1 MLGVARRAVG
11 ALGTAAGRAG
21 RAQAPQVWQSVPA
34 ACQLEARRGYRHWW
48 RVLPEDFEL
57 NTESMPKD
65 VKSLMASNPYNLGFI
80 DAYWYWRI
88 RAESTIMDPENLP
101 KKSYK
106 QLCRDMGL
114 TIVNEAAENILG
126 VIELYEYLKS
136 SPFIGPFGTI
146 ENPVL
151 VPAIHTERV
160 VGCTGGT
167 GDNEHVPLWFRCREG
182 FLYRCGEC
190 DQIFMLV
197 RVLYEL
203 PEEGAE
209 INPIDPDVKDVFDFA
224 LLEKGNEVWNTGGF
238 INWPTGYDALHGT
251 ELGGK
256 ARDED
261 QRAIGEWGHHKSAA
275 SLAVDHALVA
285 LQLLRWYIERF
296 LGRRSATEEDGK
308 KTLFLWLTLAVLML
322 TWVELS
328 VHFERAEMIL
338 DLSVWICILL

>member
-1 MLGVARRAVG
+1 LAQAGGPSSPATQRPWGKPAMLSVARRAVG
-11 ALGTAAGRAG
+11 ALGTAARVTPKTW
-21 RAQAPQVWQSVPA
+21 QAVPA

-224 LLEKGNEVWNTGGF
+224 LLEKGNEVWNTGGM

-251 ELGGK
+251 ELGGF
-256 ARDED
+256 ARDEE
-261 QRAIGEWGHHKSAA
+261 QRAIGE
-275 SLAVDHALVA
+275 
-285 LQLLRWYIERF
+285 
-296 LGRRSATEEDGK
+296 
-308 KTLFLWLTLAVLML
+308 
-322 TWVELS
+322 
-328 VHFERAEMIL
+328 
-338 DLSVWICILL
+338 

>member
-1 MLGVARRAVG
+1 MLSAARRVLSG
-11 ALGTAAGRAG
+11 AARLTPK
-21 RAQAPQVWQSVPA
+21 PQSWQPAVPA
-34 ACQLEARRGYRHWW
+34 AAGCQLEARRGYRHWW

-57 NTESMPKD
+57 NSESMPKD
-65 VKSLMASNPYNLGFI
+65 VKSLMASNPHNLGFI

-88 RAESTIMDPENLP
+88 RAESTMMDPENLP

-114 TIVNEAAENILG
+114 SIVNEQAENLLG
-126 VIELYEYLKS
+126 IVELYEYLKS

-151 VPAIHTERV
+151 VPAIHTERI

-203 PEEGAE
+203 PEEGVD

-224 LLEKGNEVWNTGGF
+224 LLEKGNEVWNTGGM

-251 ELGGK
+251 VYGGG

-261 QRAIGEWGHHKSAA
+261 QRAIGE
-275 SLAVDHALVA
+275 
-285 LQLLRWYIERF
+285 
-296 LGRRSATEEDGK
+296 
-308 KTLFLWLTLAVLML
+308 
-322 TWVELS
+322 
-328 VHFERAEMIL
+328 
-338 DLSVWICILL
+338 

>member
-1 MLGVARRAVG
+1 MLKIAKSVSGG
-11 ALGTAAGRAG
+11 AWRTAAAAAVRST
-21 RAQAPQVWQSVPA
+21 APTMLPAA
-34 ACQLEARRGYRHWW
+34 ACQLQATRGYRHWW

-65 VKSLMASNPYNLGFI
+65 VKSLMASNPYNLGFV

-114 TIVNEAAENILG
+114 STVNAPAEHVLG
-126 VIELYEYLKS
+126 IIELYEYLKS

-151 VPAIHTERV
+151 IPAIGLERV

-167 GDNEHVPLWFRCREG
+167 GDAEHVPLWFRCRDG

-197 RVLYEL
+197 RVLYEV
-203 PEEGAE
+203 PEDAE
-209 INPIDPDVKDVFDFA
+209 PMVDKDMNDVFDYS
-224 LLEKGNEVWNTGGF
+224 LLEKGNEVWNSGGMVL
-238 INWPTGYDALHGT
+238 WPTGYDALYGT
-251 ELGGK
+251 VYGGMP
-256 ARDED
+256 RDELNT
-261 QRAIGEWGHHKSAA
+261 QRAIGE
-275 SLAVDHALVA
+275 
-285 LQLLRWYIERF
+285 
-296 LGRRSATEEDGK
+296 
-308 KTLFLWLTLAVLML
+308 
-322 TWVELS
+322 
-328 VHFERAEMIL
+328 
-338 DLSVWICILL
+338 